1 MLGVLMGAPLL
12 LTLWGRPE
20 RLWRQRRF
28 VVGMPLLASSILL
41 GLGIRQIQDWDTERE
56 EAAFRLHAEATTNA
70 MRLRLNAYLAA
81 LESMRGIYDAS
92 DSVERD
98 EFRRASSSWLRQLP
112 GTQAL
117 GWTEGLKSNRLEVFE
132 LQQRSEGALGYRVF
146 DQPGRVTPK
155 GSELAAIRFIEP
167 LDGNEAALGMNVLSV
182 PQARQTYLQA
192 VLSNQPVASQGLR
205 LAQER
210 GQQMG
215 VVIYRAV
222 YRSPNVL
229 ASDRSAT
236 AMGVVFLALRM
247 DDALAAM
254 LKDMPLFLQACLLDR
269 SEPGGEPTF
278 LAGTPGCAPETKTSM
293 VSHSLVV
300 PLTFAQREW
309 ALKLWSVGP
318 VPSVGGRATA
328 WLFAIGGVDF
338 AAALGTLLLMVTGHA
353 ERMNTAIDD
362 ARLQRTAAESANQ
375 AKSDF
380 LSRMSHELR
389 TPLNAVIG
397 FAQLLR
403 MDTQRPMD
411 EEQHRRVA
419 LIEEAGAHL
428 QAVINDVLDLSRIEV
443 GSLPLSIE
451 SLNLRALGDEALNMV
466 EEMAHSAAV
475 KLLPPEIAGDLYV
488 RGDRVRLRQVLVNLL
503 SNAIKYNRQ
512 GGTVQLKARPQ
523 GSEVLMEVSDNGIG
537 MSEEQQQHLFEPF
550 NRLGVES
557 TGVDGTG
564 IGLVIVRKLLELM
577 KGEVRVTSHKGRGTT
592 VSVTMASAMP
602 AAPALPTARGT
613 PDDAPP
619 PLPTRTATLLY
630 AEDNDVNVMLVEQI
644 LALRPEWTLLVAVS
658 GAQALALAR
667 ETFPDLLLLDMHL
680 GDMTGFDVVTEL
692 DKDDRLSKIPRVAL
706 SADAMPDQI
715 HAAKA
720 RGFEAYLTKPLD
732 VSNLLDCLDEHMRRL
747 MACAQG

>member
-1 MLGVLMGAPLL
+1 M
-12 LTLWGRPE
+12 
-20 RLWRQRRF
+20 
-28 VVGMPLLASSILL
+28 
-41 GLGIRQIQDWDTERE
+41 
-56 EAAFRLHAEATTNA
+56 AAE
-70 MRLRLNAYLAA
+70 LAA
-81 LESMRGIYDAS
+81 LRAEVATLRSEA
-92 DSVERD
+92 ERY
-98 EFRRASSSWLRQLP
+98 RA
-112 GTQAL
+112 G
-117 GWTEGLKSNRLEVFE
+117 FE
-132 LQQRSEGALGYRVF
+132 LSASGQVISSLDGRIKVVNDRACAILGHSREALVGRHFSEIPPPADLKLNTALLEQFTLGMVPTLRMDKRYLRADGSAVWCAIHVAMVR
-146 DQPGRVTPK
+146 DAEGGPQAMLAVINDISERK
-155 GSELAAIRFIEP
+155 RIESELRERNDVLAGLSAHMPSALFIYKV
-167 LDGNEAALGMNVLSV
+167 D
-182 PQARQTYLQA
+182 
-192 VLSNQPVASQGLR
+192 
-205 LAQER
+205 ER
-210 GQQMG
+210 GHRSLPYLSESISTMFELDLPSL
-215 VVIYRAV
+215 RA
-222 YRSPNVL
+222 
-229 ASDRSAT
+229 DAT
-236 AMGVVFLALRM
+236 MLALRIHP
-247 DDALAAM
+247 DDVPRLAAEAEDSYRH
-254 LKDMPLFLQACLLDR
+254 LTPIQQEYRVLLPSRGLRWVAARSMPHRMPDGSTQWYGVMTDITDQKLYQEAVVNAQA
-269 SEPGGEPTF
+269 
-278 LAGTPGCAPETKTSM
+278 
-293 VSHSLVV
+293 
-300 PLTFAQREW
+300 
-309 ALKLWSVGP
+309 
-318 VPSVGGRATA
+318 
-328 WLFAIGGVDF
+328 
-338 AAALGTLLLMVTGHA
+338 A
-353 ERMNTAIDD
+353 ER
-362 ARLQRTAAESANQ
+362 ANQ

-466 EEMAHSAAV
+466 EEMAHSAAI

-512 GGTVQLKARPQ
+512 GGTVQLKARAQ

-557 TGVDGTG
+557 SGVDGTG
-564 IGLVIVRKLLELM
+564 IGLVIVLFKRIIALAP
-577 KGEVRVTSHKGRGTT
+577 TS
-592 VSVTMASAMP
+592 
-602 AAPALPTARGT
+602 PALPTARGSALPADEPT
-613 PDDAPP
+613 

-644 LALRPEWTLLVAVS
+644 LALRPEWNLLVAVS
-658 GAQALALAR
+658 GTQALALAR
-667 ETFPDLLLLDMHL
+667 ETCPDLLLLDMHL

-692 DKDDRLSKIPRVAL
+692 DKDDRLSQIPRVAL

-747 MACAQG
+747 TASAQG

>member
-1 MLGVLMGAPLL
+1 M
-12 LTLWGRPE
+12 
-20 RLWRQRRF
+20 
-28 VVGMPLLASSILL
+28 
-41 GLGIRQIQDWDTERE
+41 
-56 EAAFRLHAEATTNA
+56 AAE
-70 MRLRLNAYLAA
+70 LAA
-81 LESMRGIYDAS
+81 LRAEVATLRSEA
-92 DSVERD
+92 ERY
-98 EFRRASSSWLRQLP
+98 RA
-112 GTQAL
+112 G
-117 GWTEGLKSNRLEVFE
+117 FE
-132 LQQRSEGALGYRVF
+132 LSASGQVIS
-146 DQPGRVTPK
+146 
-155 GSELAAIRFIEP
+155 S
-167 LDGNEAALGMNVLSV
+167 LDGRIKVVNDRACAILGHSREALVGRHFSEITHPADLKLNTALLEQFTLGMV
-182 PQARQTYLQA
+182 PT
-192 VLSNQPVASQGLR
+192 
-205 LAQER
+205 
-210 GQQMG
+210 
-215 VVIYRAV
+215 
-222 YRSPNVL
+222 
-229 ASDRSAT
+229 
-236 AMGVVFLALRM
+236 LRM
-247 DDALAAM
+247 DKRYLRADGSAVWCAIHVAMVRDAEGEPKSMLAVINDISERKRIESELRERNDVLAGLSAHMPSALFIYKVDERGHRSLPYLSESMSTMFELDLTTLREDATLLAQRIHPDDVHRLAAEAEDSHRH
-254 LKDMPLFLQACLLDR
+254 LTPIQQEYRVLLPSRGLRWVAARSMPHRMPDGSTQWYGVMTDITDQKLYQEAVVNAQA
-269 SEPGGEPTF
+269 
-278 LAGTPGCAPETKTSM
+278 
-293 VSHSLVV
+293 
-300 PLTFAQREW
+300 
-309 ALKLWSVGP
+309 
-318 VPSVGGRATA
+318 
-328 WLFAIGGVDF
+328 
-338 AAALGTLLLMVTGHA
+338 A
-353 ERMNTAIDD
+353 ER
-362 ARLQRTAAESANQ
+362 ANQ

-451 SLNLRALGDEALNMV
+451 SLNLRALGDEALNLV
-466 EEMAHSAAV
+466 EEMAHSAAI

-512 GGTVQLKARPQ
+512 GGTVQLKARAQ

-557 TGVDGTG
+557 SGVDGTG

-592 VSVTMASAMP
+592 VCVTLASAMP
-602 AAPALPTARGT
+602 ATPALPTARGSALPADEPT
-613 PDDAPP
+613 

-644 LALRPEWTLLVAVS
+644 LALRPEWNLLVAVS
-658 GAQALALAR
+658 GTQALALAR
-667 ETFPDLLLLDMHL
+667 ETCPDLLLLDMHL

-692 DKDDRLSKIPRVAL
+692 DKDDRLSQIPRVAL

-747 MACAQG
+747 TASAQG

>member
-1 MLGVLMGAPLL
+1 M
-12 LTLWGRPE
+12 
-20 RLWRQRRF
+20 
-28 VVGMPLLASSILL
+28 
-41 GLGIRQIQDWDTERE
+41 
-56 EAAFRLHAEATTNA
+56 AAE
-70 MRLRLNAYLAA
+70 LAA
-81 LESMRGIYDAS
+81 LRAEVATLRSEA
-92 DSVERD
+92 ERY
-98 EFRRASSSWLRQLP
+98 RA
-112 GTQAL
+112 G
-117 GWTEGLKSNRLEVFE
+117 FE
-132 LQQRSEGALGYRVF
+132 LSASGQVISSLDGRIKVVNDRACAILGHSREALVGRHFSEITHPADLKLNTALLEQFTLGMVPTLRMDKRYLRADGSAVWCAIHVAMVR
-146 DQPGRVTPK
+146 DAEGGPQAMLAVINDISERK
-155 GSELAAIRFIEP
+155 RIESELR
-167 LDGNEAALGMNVLSV
+167 
-182 PQARQTYLQA
+182 
-192 VLSNQPVASQGLR
+192 
-205 LAQER
+205 ER
-210 GQQMG
+210 
-215 VVIYRAV
+215 
-222 YRSPNVL
+222 NDVL
-229 ASDRSAT
+229 AGLSAHMPSALFIYKVDEHGHRSLPYLSESISTMFELDLPSLRADAT
-236 AMGVVFLALRM
+236 MLALRIHP
-247 DDALAAM
+247 DDVPRLAAEAEDSHRH
-254 LKDMPLFLQACLLDR
+254 LTPIQQEYRVLLPSRGLRWVAARSMPHRMPDGSTQWYGVMTDITDQKLYQEAVVNAQA
-269 SEPGGEPTF
+269 
-278 LAGTPGCAPETKTSM
+278 
-293 VSHSLVV
+293 
-300 PLTFAQREW
+300 
-309 ALKLWSVGP
+309 
-318 VPSVGGRATA
+318 
-328 WLFAIGGVDF
+328 
-338 AAALGTLLLMVTGHA
+338 A
-353 ERMNTAIDD
+353 ER
-362 ARLQRTAAESANQ
+362 ANQ

-466 EEMAHSAAV
+466 EEMAHSAAI

-512 GGTVQLKARPQ
+512 GGTVQLKARAQ

-557 TGVDGTG
+557 SGVDGTG

-592 VSVTMASAMP
+592 VCVTLASALP
-602 AAPALPTARGT
+602 ATPALPTARGSAL
-613 PDDAPP
+613 PADEPA

-644 LALRPEWTLLVAVS
+644 LALRPEWNLLVAVS
-658 GAQALALAR
+658 GTQALALAR
-667 ETFPDLLLLDMHL
+667 ETCPDLLLLDMHL

-692 DKDDRLSKIPRVAL
+692 DKDDRLSQIPRVAL

-747 MACAQG
+747 TASSAQG